1 MSKDQALRDQLLYF
15 LDSGGAHISF
25 ASAIKDLPDDL
36 IGQKIPKLDHTA
48 WQLVYHLRIA
58 QWDIL
63 EFIRNPDHVSPNY
76 PHGYWP
82 ESDAP
87 GKTKEWHDAISGFSH
102 DLGEIKALVADPGA
116 DLFSPFPHGSG
127 QTLLREALLVADHNS
142 YHVGQLVDLRM
153 LLGVAVRD
161 Y

>member
-1 MSKDQALRDQLLYF
+1 MSKDQALRDQLLNF

-48 WQLVYHLRIA
+48 WQIVYHLQIA

-63 EFIRNPDHVSPNY
+63 EFIRNPEHVSPNY

-87 GKTKEWHDAISGFSH
+87 GKAKEWHDAISGFSH
-102 DLGEIKALVADPGA
+102 DLEEIKALVADPGA

-153 LLGVAVRD
+153 LLGVPVRD

>member
-1 MSKDQALRDQLLYF
+1 MSKDRALRDQLLNL

-25 ASAIKDLPDDL
+25 ASAIKDFPDDL
-36 IGQKIPKLDHTA
+36 IGHQIPKLDHTA

-63 EFIRNPDHVSPNY
+63 EFIRNPDHVSPVY

-82 ESDAP
+82 ESDVP
-87 GKTKEWHDAISGFSH
+87 LKKKDWYDAISQFSH
-102 DLGEIKALVADPGA
+102 DLEEIKALVADPEA
-116 DLFSPFPHGSG
+116 DLFFPFPHGSG
-127 QTLLREALLVADHNS
+127 QTLLREALLVADHNA
-142 YHVGQLVDLRM
+142 YHVGQLVDVRM
-153 LLGVAVRD
+153 LLGVPVRD

>member
-1 MSKDQALRDQLLYF
+1 MSNDQTLRDQLLY
-15 LDSGGAHISF
+15 LLNSGGAHISF
-25 ASAIKDLPDDL
+25 ASAIKDFPDDL
-36 IGQKIPKLDHTA
+36 IGQKIPGLDHTA
-48 WQLVYHLRIA
+48 WQLVYHLQIA

-63 EFIRNPDHVSPNY
+63 EFIKNPGHVSPDY

-82 ESDAP
+82 DNDAP
-87 GKTKEWHDAISGFSH
+87 STTAQWHDAISGFTR
-102 DLGEIKALVADPGA
+102 DLEKIKGLVADPVA

-127 QTLLREALLVADHNS
+127 QTLLREVLLLADHNA

-153 LLGVAVRD
+153 LLGFPVRD